1 MLMCKDLTRIASDYI
16 DDELS
21 ARQNLSVK
29 VHLMMCKGCR
39 TFIGNLK
46 TSAELM
52 KHHSSSRVDEDLLRQ
67 IDERVAEA
75 LVAHKSGKSDD

>member
-16 DDELS
+16 DDELN

-39 TFIGNLK
+39 TFIDNLK
-46 TSAELM
+46 TSTELM